1 MRSLGGFLLLLIMWN
16 RICIAIRENNGMYF
30 LLDSWCWVCN
40 FLMALALMFRK
51 KGNKCFHFTGY
62 MELVG
67 GTLTLNYPNF
77 LSQSESFIYP
87 ITMKKWYYLPLG
99 MTICMSLGIFMIT
112 ALSFNDTMKIINPL
126 LPNTI
131 FTWWLLGI
139 LIMIMSLIIEG
150 TYDYFL
156 K

>member
-1 MRSLGGFLLLLIMWN
+1 
-16 RICIAIRENNGMYF
+16 
-30 LLDSWCWVCN
+30 
-40 FLMALALMFRK
+40 MFGK
-51 KGNKCFHFTGY
+51 KGNICFHFIGY

-99 MTICMSLGIFMIT
+99 MTICMSLVIFMTT
-112 ALSFNDTMKIINPL
+112 ALGFNDAMNIINPL

-131 FTWWLLGI
+131 FTWWFLSI
-139 LIMIMSLIIEG
+139 LIKIKSLIVDG
-150 TYDYFL
+150 TYYYFL